1 MATINKKNTK
11 PTQPTKQDALLC
23 NGGCGKQKS
32 IKNNF
37 YKSTRKEYEEYDGY
51 CNICKN
57 CLSLMLLDMSTNKI
71 TIENFK
77 KVCAYIDKP
86 FILLLYNEIISS
98 ENITYKNII
107 GEYIS
112 RINLK
117 KEWKNLKYSDSIMF
131 ELQEELNKIQSK
143 FEVTD
148 DMRMFWGYGLE
159 TNDYEFLQGNLN
171 KYMPKEKN
179 ITPKEL
185 QDYKSLCIYELQ
197 KSKIQYDLTKIADV
211 QKLQGLIDTLSNNLG
226 IQVIQKLDENSNDR
240 LTLGLIA
247 RYHEDIKRDPI
258 RRWKEDLG
266 NEDLIE
272 DKIKTYYLGGIL
284 QAMKIQ
290 NPNKDEYDKAIEPY
304 TVKLENVGGEE

>member
-1 MATINKKNTK
+1 MATASKKNMK
-11 PTQPTKQDALLC
+11 PTQPTKQDTLLC
-23 NGGCGKQKS
+23 NGCGKQKS
-32 IKNNF
+32 VKSNF
-37 YKSTRKEYEEYDGY
+37 YKSSRKEYDDFDGY

-57 CLSLMLLDMSTNKI
+57 CLSLMLLDISTNKI
-71 TIENFK
+71 TIEKFK

-266 NEDLIE
+266 NEDLIDE
-272 DKIKTYYLGGIL
+272 KIKIYYLGGIL
-284 QAMKIQ
+284 QAMKIH
-290 NPNKDEYDKAIEPY
+290 NPNEAEYKKVIEPH
-304 TVKLENVGGEE
+304 TVKQDNLGGEE